1 MTKTQQRDLRR
12 LAMQVLYQIDLTAEE
27 DAATLEADVDEGQ
40 GTPVL
45 RHEAVKLAL
54 GAWHGRGDADA
65 AVAELAPD
73 WPTHRQPPVD
83 RAILRL
89 AHHELATGRAPGR
102 VVLNEA
108 VELAKIFS
116 NEHAPAFVN
125 GVLDKLYKR
134 MPDRDDTPV
143 AAPPVSAD
151 EWLEDAVVGQETKRP
166 RDEET

>member
-1 MTKTQQRDLRR
+1 
-12 LAMQVLYQIDLTAEE
+12 MQVLYQIDLTGED
-27 DAATLEADVDEGQ
+27 DAATLEAGLDDER

-54 GAWHGRGDADA
+54 AAWHGRPEADA

-108 VELAKIFS
+108 VELAKTFS
-116 NEHAPAFVN
+116 NEHAPAFIN

-134 MPDRDDTPV
+134 MPDREDAPV
-143 AAPPVSAD
+143 AAPPASAD
-151 EWLEDAVVGQETKRP
+151 EWLEDAIE
-166 RDEET
+166 D